1 MCYLFTLKHLGL
13 DMVLSL
19 QRGKLVKNQ
28 SGSQLT
34 SCTTLASGEN
44 SSKERGRGGG
54 EGWGWGEGWGRGME
68 MKKEQ
73 ISCLSILCF
82 LRLQMTSGIQIGN
95 WGFHF
100 FGKQSHKDTE
110 A

>member
-1 MCYLFTLKHLGL
+1 MCYLFTLKHLGP

-44 SSKERGRGGG
+44 SSKETGRGGWWSG
-54 EGWGWGEGWGRGME
+54 NEKGANFMFCY
-68 MKKEQ
+68 
-73 ISCLSILCF
+73 IVLSKV
-82 LRLQMTSGIQIGN
+82 TN
-95 WGFHF
+95 
-100 FGKQSHKDTE
+100 D
-110 A
+110 

>member
-1 MCYLFTLKHLGL
+1 MCYLFTLKHLGP

-28 SGSQLT
+28 NGSQLT
-34 SCTTLASGEN
+34 SCITLASGEN
-44 SSKERGRGGG
+44 SSKESGRGGV
-54 EGWGWGEGWGRGME
+54 GRVE

-73 ISCLSILCF
+73 ISCLATLCF

-95 WGFHF
+95 
-100 FGKQSHKDTE
+100 
-110 A
+110 